1 MPDAAVNGITLHYE
15 EFGSGEPVLLI
26 MGSGARGGVWR
37 LYQVPA
43 LLAAGYRAI
52 TVDNRGIAPS
62 SVCVEGFTIEDMVA
76 DTAGL
81 IEHLGIAPC
90 RVVGFSLGGMV
101 VQELLLARPELVSQ
115 AVLIASRGRSDAMR
129 DAITAAEA
137 EMVESGVRLPPRQ
150 AAVTQALQFLSPAT
164 LNDEVRARDWLET
177 FEMSPA
183 DPASQRAQ
191 KCLDLQ
197 ENRLEEYR
205 KITAQCLVLGF
216 RDDLIIPPHL
226 SRELAAH
233 IPAAR
238 YAEFADCGHYGCFEA
253 PDAVN
258 AAIVGFFRDGR

>member
-1 MPDAAVNGITLHYE
+1 MPYASVNGISLHYE

-26 MGSGARGGVWR
+26 MGSGASGGVWR
-37 LYQVPA
+37 LHQVPA

-62 SVCVEGFTIEDMVA
+62 TVGTEGFTIEDMVA

-101 VQELLLARPELVSQ
+101 VQELMLARPDLVSR
-115 AVLIASRGRSDAMR
+115 AVLIASRGRGDVMR

-137 EMVESGVRLPPRQ
+137 ELVDSGVVLPPLF
-150 AAVTQALQFLSPAT
+150 AAVSQALQYLSPAT
-164 LNDEVRARDWLET
+164 LSDDVLAGDWLET
-177 FEMSPA
+177 FELSPG
-183 DPASQRAQ
+183 DPASRRAQ
-191 KCLDLQ
+191 KLLDLR
-197 ENRLEEYR
+197 EDRLEEYR
-205 KITAQCLVLGF
+205 KITAECLVLGF
-216 RDDLIIPPHL
+216 RDDVIIPPHL
-226 SRELAAH
+226 CRELAEH

-238 YAEFADCGHYGCFEA
+238 YAEFADCGHYGCLEA

-258 AAIVGFFRDGR
+258 AAIIEFLRAGH